1 MRSMTEEIINEIYLL
16 AVKSKL
22 QRGAISVE
30 ERLDFILKELNLNSG
45 EIIKSTPPI
54 DSEKTI
60 DEQPISGSPQE
71 KTPSEHNP
79 SNTENLQIT
88 NHKYAEQP
96 EDEGFLNR
104 ELETELESRHIYEI
118 HLTNNPDIAY
128 YELITD
134 SYRNAEYLRSPSMVP
149 DYVVVFD
156 NSVTNGG
163 TSDAQLVKVKNGVL
177 QKCGKLW
184 KIVEPCHMKWC

>member
-30 ERLDFILKELNLNSG
+30 ERLDFILKELNLNSE
-45 EIIKSTPPI
+45 EIIRTIVPEEPI
-54 DSEKTI
+54 V
-60 DEQPISGSPQE
+60 EQPVSGFPQE
-71 KTPSEHNP
+71 KTSSEQNP
-79 SNTENLQIT
+79 SNIENLQIT

-118 HLTNNPDIAY
+118 HLTNNPEIAY

>member
-16 AVKSKL
+16 TVKSKL

-45 EIIKSTPPI
+45 EIIRTIVPEEPI
-54 DSEKTI
+54 V
-60 DEQPISGSPQE
+60 EQPVSGFPQE
-71 KTPSEHNP
+71 KTSSEQNP
-79 SNTENLQIT
+79 SNIENLQIT

-163 TSDAQLVKVKNGVL
+163 TSEAQLVKVKNGVL

>member
-45 EIIKSTPPI
+45 EIIRTIVPEEPI
-54 DSEKTI
+54 V
-60 DEQPISGSPQE
+60 EQPVSGFPQE
-71 KTPSEHNP
+71 KTSSEQNP
-79 SNTENLQIT
+79 SNIENLQIT

-118 HLTNNPDIAY
+118 HLTNNPEIAY

>member
-1 MRSMTEEIINEIYLL
+1 MTEEIINEIYLL

-45 EIIKSTPPI
+45 EIIRTIVPEEPI
-54 DSEKTI
+54 V
-60 DEQPISGSPQE
+60 EQPVSGFPQE
-71 KTPSEHNP
+71 KTSSEQNP
-79 SNTENLQIT
+79 SNIENLQIT

-149 DYVVVFD
+149 EYVVVFD